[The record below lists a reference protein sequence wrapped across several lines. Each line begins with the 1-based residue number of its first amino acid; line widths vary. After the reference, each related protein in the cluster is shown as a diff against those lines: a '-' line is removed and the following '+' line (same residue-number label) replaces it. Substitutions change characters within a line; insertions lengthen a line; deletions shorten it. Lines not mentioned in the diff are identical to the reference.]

1 MSLYKWLVEPR
12 DYVIDPQQF
21 RLREMYTRIHNKRN
35 ELTWSSEIPKNL
47 IEYESIEQLLE
58 AFAGHE
64 FWRNI
69 PQNQVKSLVLERYN
83 QIRDKWFQYQQEQKL
98 RLISIWP
105 NNTEFHSSQ
114 VQTRIKIVLQQILC
128 EVSGYHAST
137 HPL

>member
-12 DYVIDPQQF
+12 DYVIDPKQF
-21 RLREMYTRIHNKRN
+21 RLRQMYTRIHSKRN

-64 FWRNI
+64 LWLNI

-83 QIRDKWFQYQQEQKL
+83 QIKERWLQYQEEQKV
-98 RLISIWP
+98 RLMSIWP
-105 NNTEFHSSQ
+105 NNTDLHSSQ